1 MTAKQTAKT
10 ARRCRSILLTLISTC
25 LFMTGCW
32 DRIEINDVAIIIA
45 TAIDLEDDMYRVT
58 VQLPLPGPIGDVNGG
73 GGGTGGEENHYIDS
87 ATGRTL
93 MEAIQTLQ
101 ARMSR
106 TLFSAHRRVIVVGET
121 LARERG
127 ISELFDLIA
136 RNPENRLTTY
146 MVISKGPGWQLLQM
160 EPKLERFSGEA
171 LRELAKSRGVIPTNL
186 KDIAQSMNM
195 AGKEGI
201 ALYVGAKESEKTL
214 SASHELEVIGYAQFR
229 EDKMIDYFDDKTSS
243 GLKYLR
249 SDQVEQTITFPWQN
263 SHASVRIEETN
274 IKIRPIL
281 QDGELEFRIE
291 GKIEGYLFEDLT
303 DVDMRL
309 QRSMRKLNE
318 ETAKQIEQAIRSSI
332 RKVIDNQADSIGFGR
347 ILSRKY
353 PRQWED
359 RYKADWPEPLKNAQ
373 FTVSIETE
381 IDRLGRMTNNI
392 TDKGEGT

>member
-1 MTAKQTAKT
+1 
-10 ARRCRSILLTLISTC
+10 
-25 LFMTGCW
+25 
-32 DRIEINDVAIIIA
+32 
-45 TAIDLEDDMYRVT
+45 
-58 VQLPLPGPIGDVNGG
+58 
-73 GGGTGGEENHYIDS
+73 
-87 ATGRTL
+87 

-281 QDGELEFRIE
+281 QDGDGVPHRRQ
-291 GKIEGYLFEDLT
+291 DR
-303 DVDMRL
+303 RL
-309 QRSMRKLNE
+309 S
-318 ETAKQIEQAIRSSI
+318 
-332 RKVIDNQADSIGFGR
+332 V
-347 ILSRKY
+347 
-353 PRQWED
+353 
-359 RYKADWPEPLKNAQ
+359 
-373 FTVSIETE
+373 
-381 IDRLGRMTNNI
+381 
-392 TDKGEGT
+392 